1 MQEKRENT
9 TAITFVN
16 LIADKLNEN
25 YNKND

>member
-1 MQEKRENT
+1 MQEKIENT

-16 LIADKLNEN
+16 LIADNLNKN